1 MGLHLPLYR
10 VVNVLRLVEQRNKMF
25 LWICCRVDK
34 LKIILSRD
42 FNAVAFPNMNQPA
55 SSDSS
60 ATFMDQNNMYP
71 PNGFPMQE
79 RNTSATFMAQ
89 NNMYPRDDFGMQER
103 NIIPGSSA
111 ARTNSYTRITQNT
124 AAAGTC

>member
-1 MGLHLPLYR
+1 M
-10 VVNVLRLVEQRNKMF
+10 NVLRLVEQRKKMF
-25 LWICCRVDK
+25 LWICCHVDK

-60 ATFMDQNNMYP
+60 ATFM
-71 PNGFPMQE
+71 
-79 RNTSATFMAQ
+79 AQ
-89 NNMYPRDDFGMQER
+89 NNMYPSNDFQMQER
-103 NIIPGSSA
+103 NIIPGSWA
-111 ARTNSYTRITQNT
+111 ARTNSNMRITQNT

>member
-1 MGLHLPLYR
+1 MLIKMGLHLPLYR

-25 LWICCRVDK
+25 LWICSRIDK

-55 SSDSS
+55 SSDAS
-60 ATFMDQNNMYP
+60 ATFIDQNNMHP
-71 PNGFPMQE
+71 LN
-79 RNTSATFMAQ
+79 
-89 NNMYPRDDFGMQER
+89 DFQMQER
-103 NIIPGSSA
+103 NIIPGSWA
-111 ARTNSYTRITQNT
+111 ARTNFNKRTTQNT

>member
-1 MGLHLPLYR
+1 MLIKMGLHLPLYR

-34 LKIILSRD
+34 LKITLSRD
-42 FNAVAFPNMNQPA
+42 LNAVAFPNMNQP
-55 SSDSS
+55 SSGDAS
-60 ATFMDQNNMYP
+60 ATLMDENNMHP
-71 PNGFPMQE
+71 PNDFEMQE
-79 RNTSATFMAQ
+79 Q
-89 NNMYPRDDFGMQER
+89 

-111 ARTNSYTRITQNT
+111 ARTNCNMRITQNT

>member
-1 MGLHLPLYR
+1 MLIKMGLHLPLYR

-42 FNAVAFPNMNQPA
+42 LNAVAFPNMNQP
-55 SSDSS
+55 SSGDAS
-60 ATFMDQNNMYP
+60 ATLMDENNMHP
-71 PNGFPMQE
+71 PNDFEMQE
-79 RNTSATFMAQ
+79 Q
-89 NNMYPRDDFGMQER
+89 
-103 NIIPGSSA
+103 NIIPGSSV
-111 ARTNSYTRITQNT
+111 ARTNCNMRITQNT

>member
-1 MGLHLPLYR
+1 MLIKMGLHLPLYR

-25 LWICCRVDK
+25 LWMCCRVDK

-55 SSDSS
+55 SSDAS
-60 ATFMDQNNMYP
+60 ATFIDQNNMHP
-71 PNGFPMQE
+71 LN
-79 RNTSATFMAQ
+79 
-89 NNMYPRDDFGMQER
+89 DFQMQER
-103 NIIPGSSA
+103 NIIPGSWA
-111 ARTNSYTRITQNT
+111 ARTNCNMRISQNT

>member
-1 MGLHLPLYR
+1 MLIKMGLHLPLYR
-10 VVNVLRLVEQRNKMF
+10 VVNVLRFVEQRNRVF
-25 LWICCRVDK
+25 LWICCHVDK

-42 FNAVAFPNMNQPA
+42 LNAMAFPNMNQPA

-60 ATFMDQNNMYP
+60 ATFMGQNNMHP
-71 PNGFPMQE
+71 PNDFP
-79 RNTSATFMAQ
+79 
-89 NNMYPRDDFGMQER
+89 MQER

-111 ARTNSYTRITQNT
+111 ARTNCNMRITQNT

>member
-1 MGLHLPLYR
+1 MLIKMGLHLSIYR
-10 VVNVLRLVEQRNKMF
+10 MVNVLRLVEQRNKMF
-25 LWICCRVDK
+25 LWICSRVDK

-42 FNAVAFPNMNQPA
+42 LNAVAFPNMNQPA

-71 PNGFPMQE
+71 SN
-79 RNTSATFMAQ
+79 
-89 NNMYPRDDFGMQER
+89 DFQMQER
-103 NIIPGSSA
+103 NIITGPSA
-111 ARTNSYTRITQNT
+111 VRTNSNMRITQNT

>member
-1 MGLHLPLYR
+1 MLIKMGLHLPLYR

-25 LWICCRVDK
+25 LWMCCRVDK

-71 PNGFPMQE
+71 SN
-79 RNTSATFMAQ
+79 
-89 NNMYPRDDFGMQER
+89 DFQMQER
-103 NIIPGSSA
+103 NIIPGSWA
-111 ARTNSYTRITQNT
+111 ARTNSNMRITQNT

>member
-1 MGLHLPLYR
+1 MMIKMGLHLPLYR

-42 FNAVAFPNMNQPA
+42 LNAVAFPNMNQPG
-55 SSDSS
+55 SSDVS
-60 ATFMDQNNMYP
+60 ATFMDENNKHP
-71 PNGFPMQE
+71 PNDFEMQE
-79 RNTSATFMAQ
+79 Q
-89 NNMYPRDDFGMQER
+89 

-111 ARTNSYTRITQNT
+111 DRTNCNMRITQNT

>member
-1 MGLHLPLYR
+1 MLIKVGLHLPLYR

-42 FNAVAFPNMNQPA
+42 LNAVAFPNMNQPA
-55 SSDSS
+55 SSESS
-60 ATFMDQNNMYP
+60 ATFMDQNNMHP
-71 PNGFPMQE
+71 SN
-79 RNTSATFMAQ
+79 
-89 NNMYPRDDFGMQER
+89 DFQMQER

-111 ARTNSYTRITQNT
+111 ARTNSNMRTTQNT

>member
-1 MGLHLPLYR
+1 MLIKMGLHLPLYR

-25 LWICCRVDK
+25 LWMCCRVDR

-42 FNAVAFPNMNQPA
+42 FNAVTFPNMNQPT
-55 SSDSS
+55 SSESG
-60 ATFMDQNNMYP
+60 A
-71 PNGFPMQE
+71 
-79 RNTSATFMAQ
+79 AFMAR
-89 NNMYPRDDFGMQER
+89 NNIYSRDDFPMQER

-111 ARTNSYTRITQNT
+111 ARTNSNTRITQNT